1 MKIGTLSG
9 KRDSNSRPRPW
20 QGRALPTELFPHYLL
35 ERRKVSFLYL
45 RPESNRHAR
54 NGHRILSPAR
64 LPIPPLRHLYYPYK
78 KPRFYRDL
86 SGKRDSNSRPR
97 PWQGRALPTELF
109 PRCCLTVQR
118 YAKYHSAQVLFKLF
132 FNFFLLFENQYIY
145 KVFLRKNK
153 CIILLKKDILVFKW
167 YFL

>member
-1 MKIGTLSG
+1 
-9 KRDSNSRPRPW
+9 
-20 QGRALPTELFPHYLL
+20 
-35 ERRKVSFLYL
+35 
-45 RPESNRHAR
+45 
-54 NGHRILSPAR
+54 
-64 LPIPPLRHLYYPYK
+64 
-78 KPRFYRDL
+78 
-86 SGKRDSNSRPR
+86 
-97 PWQGRALPTELF
+97 
-109 PRCCLTVQR
+109 VQR

>member
-1 MKIGTLSG
+1 MKIGT
-9 KRDSNSRPRPW
+9 
-20 QGRALPTELFPHYLL
+20 
-35 ERRKVSFLYL
+35 
-45 RPESNRHAR
+45 
-54 NGHRILSPAR
+54 
-64 LPIPPLRHLYYPYK
+64 
-78 KPRFYRDL
+78 L